1 MSTQLFLAY
10 ITPSF
15 SKMKRTLIGIVA
27 INQVIDHNTRFI
39 DCEPAGVSFSNPLGK
54 NVSATNFCQNMYLIG
69 IPLNL
74 RNILQD
80 LDVYVHHSV
89 SFKYTK
95 NLNIF
100 FQASDGQ
107 IYHGCS
113 GSIKFFSV
121 DANIS
126 DPPVK
131 SIFQTSLD
139 DEGRKLIPNILW
151 VNTFWFLKALHT

>member
-10 ITPSF
+10 ISPSF
-15 SKMKRTLIGIVA
+15 PYMKITVIGIVA
-27 INQVIDHNTRFI
+27 SFGQNTRFI
-39 DCEPAGVSFSNPLGK
+39 NCEPAGVSFRKHVWK

>member
-1 MSTQLFLAY
+1 
-10 ITPSF
+10 
-15 SKMKRTLIGIVA
+15 
-27 INQVIDHNTRFI
+27 
-39 DCEPAGVSFSNPLGK
+39 
-54 NVSATNFCQNMYLIG
+54 MYLIG

-80 LDVYVHHSV
+80 LDKYVHHSV

-151 VNTFWFLKALHT
+151 VNIFLVLKLYIKENWTYLKQYFHQNKPEIVLINK